1 MKLQHYFLAAFI
13 ALFSMQANAQ
23 ITISGVNV
31 PSQFTNQQ
39 GESLE
44 LNGAGV
50 REKFWIDLYVAS
62 MYVQTK
68 GLEAEEYYNGDA
80 ALVMN
85 LNIISDMITSDKMF
99 SAIEEGFENSAK
111 NPSSDLKS
119 KMSQMTNLFK
129 ADPIKKGDTF
139 RFSYVEG
146 KGTYI
151 FKNNEELSLIAGKD
165 FKSALF
171 GIWLCNKPADKNLKK
186 DILKG

>member
-1 MKLQHYFLAAFI
+1 MKLQHYFFI
-13 ALFSMQANAQ
+13 AIVALFSSQANAQ
-23 ITISGVNV
+23 ETISGVNV

-39 GESLE
+39 DQSLE

-62 MYVQTK
+62 MYVETK
-68 GLEAEEYYNGDA
+68 GLEAEQYYNSDSSII
-80 ALVMN
+80 MN

-111 NPSSDLKS
+111 NPSTELQS
-119 KMSQMTNLFK
+119 KMTQMTKLFK
-129 ADPIKKGDTF
+129 ADPIKKGDSF
-139 RFSYVEG
+139 RFSYIDG

-151 FKNNEELSLIAGKD
+151 FKNDKELSLIPGKD

-186 DILKG
+186 DLLKG